1 MKRAI
6 ISSAILSVLSFGAMA
21 DTPSFDFVE
30 IGYTQL
36 SIDGTSIEPDGFEF
50 RGSSEI
56 NDSWYIAGDYSD
68 ISDGGASVSLTTAGV
83 GFKNDFSDTSSFFA
97 EIDFA
102 RFDTNGGGSDSGYE
116 MTFGVRSNI
125 TEKLELKGAIEYL
138 DINDDDTTYLVLG
151 AAYNFTDRLAVY
163 SDYKNES
170 DSDRFSVGVR
180 FRF

>member
-1 MKRAI
+1 MKI
-6 ISSAILSVLSFGAMA
+6 IHNKIKNYKSILLIIILALSFNSMAVDWPGSGACA
-21 DTPSFDFVE
+21 
-30 IGYTQL
+30 
-36 SIDGTSIEPDGFEF
+36 GTLQAC
-50 RGSSEI
+50 I
-56 NDSWYIAGDYSD
+56 NDPSSGFVTVKTNSVIAETTLLIEKELY
-68 ISDGGASVSLTTAGV
+68 LTAGV